1 VKRKAPDNKKSE
13 KFTENNLK
21 EVSNQTKQ
29 TFGIVQDLKNPV
41 SRNAYSLVHNGA
53 QISTASSYSA
63 QVDRQTEVDKQNSL
77 QQTQSFLSDITDTSR
92 QEQYIRLSNE
102 MDDFLTQHILFWI
115 EVTNLLKEMEATTA
129 QLAAK

>member
-1 VKRKAPDNKKSE
+1 MKRKAPDNKKSE